1 MTVNQTL
8 GRPGYVTNI
17 PATVMPADD
26 VIATYHD
33 LWHVEASFRRSKS
46 DLRAR
51 PIFHHTREAID
62 AHLTIVFA
70 ALAVARHLQTT
81 TGVSICRLVQTLRP
95 LRDVTI
101 SIAGQTVTTRP
112 AIPDDT
118 QTILKK
124 ATH

>member
-1 MTVNQTL
+1 
-8 GRPGYVTNI
+8 
-17 PATVMPADD
+17 MPADD
-26 VIATYHD
+26 VIANYHD
-33 LWHVEASFRRSKS
+33 LWHVEASFRMSKS

-70 ALAVARHLQTT
+70 ALAIARYLQTT
-81 TGVSICRLVQTLRP
+81 TGVSIRRLVQTLRP
-95 LRDVTI
+95 LREVTI
-101 SIAGQTVTTRP
+101 SIAGQTVTARP
-112 AIPDDT
+112 AIPDDI